1 MKRKKWFIIPFV
13 INLFAIVLTQLT
25 VPVYDFVVEAN
36 PVNNFFYQSFGSFI
50 FAPFLTLFILF
61 LVLPSGVEFFI
72 SKTADG
78 EKYRKHMEWAVIL
91 CACSIFSADLINNII
106 VFLSI

>member
-1 MKRKKWFIIPFV
+1 MERKKWLLVPFV

-50 FAPFLTLFILF
+50 FAPFLTF
-61 LVLPSGVEFFI
+61 LVVFLIIPFGLEMILKV
-72 SKTADG
+72 TDDG
-78 EKYRKHMEWAVIL
+78 EKYRKHFEWTMIFI
-91 CACSIFSADLINNII
+91 ACGLFSMDLINNLI
-106 VFLSI
+106 VFVSI